1 LTYSKKINK
10 GDMIEKYF
18 AKRIDINETLLLR
31 KMSDE
36 EIDNSEVQHYC
47 DDDTSKIYKENELVF
62 NIF

>member
-1 LTYSKKINK
+1 
-10 GDMIEKYF
+10 MIEKYF

>member
-1 LTYSKKINK
+1 
-10 GDMIEKYF
+10 MIEKYF

-47 DDDTSKIYKENELVF
+47 DLIMQARLKGEIMDY
-62 NIF
+62 